1 MTKYL
6 SIVFS
11 IPRTLWFNLRYL
23 PFFKAIKLPIWIAN
37 NVKIRNMHKNGIILT
52 NNKIHIGLIRIGYHK
67 VDAIDTYSL
76 HTIIDIRPTACI
88 IFNGDAHIGH
98 GAILSVQSGTLT
110 LGKNFSI
117 SGNTCIICNKYIEIG
132 ENVQF
137 SWNSLV
143 MDNDAH
149 YILDVDGTEPSN
161 SEPVIIGNN
170 VWIAAETT
178 ILKGTQ
184 VPDKCVI
191 GAKSLLNKKYNEPMS
206 LIAGSPAKS
215 IKKIG
220 GWHL

>member
-1 MTKYL
+1 M
-6 SIVFS
+6 
-11 IPRTLWFNLRYL
+11 PRSS
-23 PFFKAIKLPIWIAN
+23 K
-37 NVKIRNMHKNGIILT
+37 
-52 NNKIHIGLIRIGYHK
+52 HK

-110 LGKNFSI
+110 LGKNFAI

-149 YILDVDGTEPSN
+149 YILDVDGTEPSKESTLYSTPVSVQTAEANKTIKAIAVKEGMTDSEVLSITYTN
-161 SEPVIIGNN
+161 SN
-170 VWIAAETT
+170 ETLQT
-178 ILKGTQ
+178 
-184 VPDKCVI
+184 DKTST
-191 GAKSLLNKKYNEPMS
+191 KSNKTVTK
-206 LIAGSPAKS
+206 
-215 IKKIG
+215 
-220 GWHL
+220 